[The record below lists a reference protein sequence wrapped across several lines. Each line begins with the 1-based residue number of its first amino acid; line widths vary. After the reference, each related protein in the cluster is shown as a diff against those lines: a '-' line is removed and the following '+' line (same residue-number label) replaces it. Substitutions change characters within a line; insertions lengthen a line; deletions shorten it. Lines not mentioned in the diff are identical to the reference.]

1 MVERPRRR
9 SSARRGIGT
18 RSPWR
23 SSTSASATRSRSGRV
38 APATSGRSGRSA
50 IREANRNPPPK
61 QPCRARPASCL
72 RLGVES
78 AVMDRSSTVRFAHA
92 ARRLGAAA
100 RAAGL
105 TVPAFRSP
113 PRRPGAPRTI
123 RRLPGG
129 PVVAVVLR
137 DRAFAD
143 VLADMVEGI
152 VIANR
157 LAGSGRRRGS
167 GARCSTRSRA
177 RPRTRGSSA
186 AA

>member
-1 MVERPRRR
+1 MPVSRR
-9 SSARRGIGT
+9 ATGT
-18 RSPWR
+18 RSRVR
-23 SSTSASATRSRSGRV
+23 SVTSASATRSRSGRFGRLT
-38 APATSGRSGRSA
+38 PGRSGGPSA
-50 IREANRNPPPK
+50 IRAAYLHTSVPGAGK
-61 QPCRARPASCL
+61 CL
-72 RLGVES
+72 RRVVHS
-78 AVMDRSSTVRFAHA
+78 RVMDRSSTVRFAHA

-129 PVVAVVLR
+129 PVVAVALR
-137 DRAFAD
+137 DRVFAE

-157 LAGSGRRRGS
+157 LEGPAAGR
-167 GARCSTRSRA
+167 
-177 RPRTRGSSA
+177 
-186 AA
+186 

>member
-1 MVERPRRR
+1 
-9 SSARRGIGT
+9 
-18 RSPWR
+18 
-23 SSTSASATRSRSGRV
+23 
-38 APATSGRSGRSA
+38 
-50 IREANRNPPPK
+50 
-61 QPCRARPASCL
+61 
-72 RLGVES
+72 
-78 AVMDRSSTVRFAHA
+78 MDRSSSIRFAHA
-92 ARRLGAAA
+92 ARHLGAAA
-100 RAAGL
+100 RAVGL

-137 DRAFAD
+137 DRRFDD

-157 LAGSGRRRGS
+157 LEGAAAGRI
-167 GARCSTRSRA
+167 RA
-177 RPRTRGSSA
+177 TLLRAAAAPDVSA

>member
-1 MVERPRRR
+1 
-9 SSARRGIGT
+9 
-18 RSPWR
+18 
-23 SSTSASATRSRSGRV
+23 
-38 APATSGRSGRSA
+38 
-50 IREANRNPPPK
+50 
-61 QPCRARPASCL
+61 
-72 RLGVES
+72 
-78 AVMDRSSTVRFAHA
+78 MDPSSTVRFAHA

-129 PVVAVVLR
+129 PVVAVAMR
-137 DRAFAD
+137 DRAFTD
-143 VLADMVEGI
+143 VVADMVEGI

-157 LAGSGRRRGS
+157 LQDPAATRIRRALLDAVAEPTPQS
-167 GARCSTRSRA
+167 AA
-177 RPRTRGSSA
+177 SA